1 LGREDN
7 VSTKASLLAPNTG
20 FNPTTLA
27 DRQLA
32 EAERLADLGHWTW
45 SPSTGFSCS
54 AGLLAV
60 LGRQRGPKVR
70 DVLRRLGGRQ
80 SLFLA
85 IRDAQR
91 GGLPAAFEL
100 SIPLPDG
107 KRHMATGIVRA
118 EGDQLWGLVQDVTAL
133 HHIASE
139 LDRSESRWEMA
150 LESARQGVWDSDI
163 STGVVYHSRTWR
175 SMRGMNPEGDA
186 EDPHDVWADRVH
198 PEDLPRI
205 MDLIRRQ
212 HTGELQRVHMEYRE
226 RHRDGH
232 YMWISSLGSP
242 IEWFPNGTP
251 KRIIG
256 TDTDITERKTN
267 EDQMVRLSRRLE
279 LALEVSRIGLFE
291 ANLDTGELFWDGQ
304 VREIYGID
312 DDKPIGPTFWEEQL
326 HPDDS
331 AMARHRVEKAVES
344 RSSYISEFRII
355 RRSDNQVRIVRTQGR
370 WYRDSLGT
378 PRMLGVNWD
387 VTEEVAAHREL
398 QRAKDLAEARNREL
412 EAAKARIEHN
422 ALHDTLTGLPNRR
435 YLDQVLA
442 DRAAEAALTGA
453 SVALLHIDL
462 DRFKQINDTLGHIAG
477 DAMLV
482 HAAELLR
489 RNMGAGDFVARVGG
503 DEFIVVCSYAGE
515 QNRLIDLARAVVEQ
529 MRQPVPY
536 HGHFCRF
543 GASIGIAAQHGNAVD
558 PVRLMIDADIALYR
572 AKARGKNGYE
582 FFSEALQA
590 EAVHTKRLADEI
602 LQGIEQ
608 DEFLPYYQPLFD
620 ARTMEL
626 SGVEALARWR
636 HPVEGILPPAR
647 FLRVAEDL
655 NVVTSIDS
663 TILRKALDDFDQWRK
678 AGLHVPA
685 VSVNVSFRRLRDERL
700 VASLRDMKFEAGT
713 LSFELLE
720 SIFLDDIDDMVSW
733 NLDRIRDLGI
743 DLSIDDFGTGH
754 ASILSLLRLR
764 PTRFKIDRQFLDQL
778 TTSRSQQQ
786 LVGSLIDIGRSLN
799 IKVVAEGVETFEQAE
814 ILRGLGCDILQGFAF
829 ARPMPAKA
837 LESMLRGPRW
847 HRAS

>member
-1 LGREDN
+1 MK
-7 VSTKASLLAPNTG
+7 VSRRAPASGGIVTG
-20 FNPTTLA
+20 HIESQF
-27 DRQLA
+27 A
-32 EAERLADLGHWTW
+32 EAERLAGLGRWSW
-45 SPSTGFSCS
+45 SPSRGLWCS
-54 AGLLAV
+54 EGLLAV
-60 LGRQRGPKVR
+60 LGRTSQPSVWQ
-70 DVLRRLGGRQ
+70 VLRQLGGRKA
-80 SLFLA
+80 LFEVIREARTGA
-85 IRDAQR
+85 I
-91 GGLPAAFEL
+91 PPSVEL
-100 SIPLPDG
+100 SVPLPDG
-107 KRHMATGIVRA
+107 SHHMATGIVRA
-118 EGDQLWGLVQDVTAL
+118 AGDGVWGLVQNVTAL
-133 HHIASE
+133 HHMATA

-150 LESARQGVWDSDI
+150 LESARQGVWDSDV

-175 SMRGMNPEGDA
+175 TMRGMNPDSDA
-186 EDPHDVWADRVH
+186 DDPHYVWADRIH

-226 RHRDGH
+226 RHRNGQ
-232 YMWISSLGSP
+232 YIWIASLGSP
-242 IEWFPNGTP
+242 IEWFPDGRP

-256 TDTDITERKTN
+256 TDTDITEQKSA
-267 EDQMVRLSRRLE
+267 EDQLLRLSRRLE

-304 VREIYGID
+304 VREIYGIRED
-312 DDKPIGPTFWEEQL
+312 EQIGPTFWEETL
-326 HPDDS
+326 HPDD
-331 AMARHRVEKAVES
+331 AAAAQHRVAKAVET
-344 RSSYISEFRII
+344 RSSYSSEFRII
-355 RRSDNQVRIVRTQGR
+355 RRNDQQVRIIRTQGR
-370 WYRDSLGT
+370 WYRDSVGT

-387 VTEEVAAHREL
+387 VTEEVEAHREL
-398 QRAKDLAEARNREL
+398 QRAKELAEARNSEL

-422 ALHDTLTGLPNRR
+422 ALHDTLTALPNRR
-435 YLDQVLA
+435 YLDQVLSE
-442 DRAAEAALTGA
+442 RAAEAEVTGG

-482 HAAELLR
+482 HAANLLR
-489 RNMGAGDFVARVGG
+489 RNLGPGDFVARVGG
-503 DEFIVVCSYAGE
+503 DEFIVVCSYGGG
-515 QNRLIDLARAVVEQ
+515 QNRLIELARAIVEQ

-536 HGHFCRF
+536 QGHFCRF
-543 GASIGIAAQHGNAVD
+543 GASIGIAAQHGQDVD

-572 AKARGKNGYE
+572 AKARGKNGFE

-608 DEFLPYYQPLFD
+608 DEFLPWYQPLFD

-626 SGVEALARWR
+626 CSVEALARWQ
-636 HPVEGILPPAR
+636 HPKEGVLPPAR

-655 NVVTSIDS
+655 NVVTAIDS
-663 TILRKALDDFDQWRK
+663 VILRKALDDFAQWRE
-678 AGLHVPA
+678 AGVNVPA

-700 VASLRDMKFEAGT
+700 VESLRDIRFEPGT

-720 SIFLDDIDDMVSW
+720 SIFLDDIDDMVRW

-799 IKVVAEGVETFEQAE
+799 IKVVAEGVETFEQAD
-814 ILRGLGCDILQGFAF
+814 ILRGLGCDILQGYAF
-829 ARPMPAKA
+829 ARPMTSEA
-837 LESMLRGPRW
+837 LQEMMRSPRW

>member
-1 LGREDN
+1 M
-7 VSTKASLLAPNTG
+7 KASRH
-20 FNPTTLA
+20 TTA
-27 DRQLA
+27 TSGNGSGQVDRQFG
-32 EAERLADLGHWTW
+32 EAERLAGLGRW
-45 SPSTGFSCS
+45 SWSDTTGFHCS
-54 AGLLAV
+54 DGLLAL
-60 LGRQRGPKVR
+60 LGRTTQPSIRQ
-70 DVLRRLGGRQ
+70 VLRQLGGRKT
-80 SLFLA
+80 LFDSIRQARAGEEPAPIELA
-85 IRDAQR
+85 
-91 GGLPAAFEL
+91 
-100 SIPLPDG
+100 IPLPDG
-107 KRHMATGIVRA
+107 SHHMATGIVRG
-118 EGDQLWGLVQDVTAL
+118 ERGGLWGLVKDVTAL
-133 HHIASE
+133 HHMATA

-163 STGVVYHSRTWR
+163 ATGVVYHSRTWR
-175 SMRGMNPEGDA
+175 TMRGMDPDVDA
-186 EDPHDVWADRVH
+186 EDAHDVWTDRVH

-226 RHRDGH
+226 RHRNGQ
-232 YMWISSLGSP
+232 YIWISSLGSP
-242 IEWFPNGTP
+242 IEWFPDGKP
-251 KRIIG
+251 RRIIG
-256 TDTDITERKTN
+256 TDTDITERKN
-267 EDQMVRLSRRLE
+267 SEDQLLRLSRRLE

-304 VREIYGID
+304 VRQIYGIGD
-312 DDKPIGPTFWEEQL
+312 DEPIGPTFWETSL

-331 AMARHRVEKAVES
+331 AMARHRVAKAVES
-344 RSSYISEFRII
+344 RSSYTSEFRII
-355 RRSDNQVRIVRTQGR
+355 RSNDRQVRIVRTQGR

-387 VTEEVAAHREL
+387 VTEEVAANREL
-398 QRAKDLAEARNREL
+398 QRAKDLAEARNKEL
-412 EAAKARIEHN
+412 EAAKASIEYN

-442 DRAAEAALTGA
+442 ERAAEAALTGA

-482 HAAELLR
+482 HAADLLR
-489 RNMGAGDFVARVGG
+489 RNLGPGDFVARVGG
-503 DEFIVVCSYAGE
+503 DEFIVVCSYSGG
-515 QNRLIDLARAVVEQ
+515 QNRLIELARDIVKQ
-529 MRQPVPY
+529 MRLPVPY
-536 HGHFCRF
+536 HGHYCRF
-543 GASIGIAAQHGNAVD
+543 GASIGIAAQHGKGVD

-572 AKARGKNGYE
+572 AKARGKNGFE

-608 DEFLPYYQPLFD
+608 DEFLPFYQPLFD

-626 SGVEALARWR
+626 CSVEALARWR
-636 HPVEGILPPAR
+636 HPKEGLLPPAR

-663 TILRKALDDFDQWRK
+663 VILRKALDDFAQWRK
-678 AGLHVPA
+678 AGLNVPA

-700 VASLRDMKFEAGT
+700 VASLRDIKFEPGT

-720 SIFLDDIDDMVSW
+720 SIFLDDIDDMVRW

-743 DLSIDDFGTGH
+743 DLAIDDFGTGH

-764 PTRFKIDRQFLDQL
+764 PTCFKIDRQFLDQL

-799 IKVVAEGVETFEQAE
+799 IKVVAEGVETFEQAD

-829 ARPMPAKA
+829 ARPMAAEA
-837 LESMLRGPRW
+837 LETMLRGPRW